1 MQKRV
6 QLTWMLAAL
15 LFSGVFSGCAS
26 RRATDILEA
35 RLREQ
40 EDVLYTREAE
50 LQTAKSELEVANREM
65 KTLRRQLAD
74 RGDNLLPAEESK
86 RIFAATGIQ
95 LNKLRTGGI
104 DQDNRH
110 GDDMLTAVIVPH
122 DAQGDT
128 VKVAGAVQ
136 IRLFDLSQPADQQLI
151 GQWRFDQEEASENW
165 HRGLLGAGYSFR
177 LPWQKRPKNSKLL
190 LHARLTSDDGRSF
203 DISEPINVVVGNQET
218 AIVKN
223 NAPSKEIDLDPSTVA
238 SSSFEESFDEVENAG
253 FQLVED
259 ELFEFDE

>member
-15 LFSGVFSGCAS
+15 LFSGVLSGCAS

-40 EDVLYTREAE
+40 EDVLYSREAE
-50 LQTAKSELEVANREM
+50 LQSAKSELEVANREM
-65 KTLRRQLAD
+65 NSLRQQLVD
-74 RGDNLLPAEESK
+74 RGDSLLPAEESK

-122 DAQGDT
+122 DAQGET
-128 VKVAGAVQ
+128 VKVAGAVE
-136 IRLFDLSQPADQQLI
+136 IRLYDLSQPTDQQLI
-151 GQWRFDQEEASENW
+151 GQWQFDRDEARENW
-165 HRGLLGAGYSFR
+165 HRGFLGAGYTFR
-177 LPWQKRPKNSKLL
+177 LPWQKRPQNSKLL
-190 LHARLTSDDGRSF
+190 LHARLTSDDGRNF
-203 DISEPINVVVGNQET
+203 DISEPINVVVNNKET
-218 AIVKN
+218 AIAN
-223 NAPSKEIDLDPSTVA
+223 NDAPTNEIESGRSPEV
-238 SSSFEESFDEVENAG
+238 SSSFEEDFDEVETAG